1 MVLVTDLP
9 PESPI
14 PSLPTT
20 IPPYL
25 FPTMSAPAVIQNN
38 INHVVLIL
46 DASSSMSG
54 FASDVV
60 RVFDNQIA
68 HLATRSKEMDQETR
82 VSVYTFADA
91 VQCLIYDR
99 DVLRLPSL
107 ASHYHAHGNTALI
120 DGVLKSIEDLRK
132 TPEMYGNHAFI
143 AFCLTDGEENRSS
156 RRPADLS
163 STLKSL
169 PDNWTVAALVP
180 NAMGSHECKK
190 AGFSADNIS
199 IWNTSSARGV
209 EEAGDVIRAATDT
222 FMRARATGVRGT
234 KSLFTM
240 DATALSSAAIKGNL
254 KELSPTQY
262 MVLPVS
268 RKVAIKDF
276 VESWTKE
283 PYLVG
288 SAYHTLVKP
297 EKVQAG
303 KQVCIQHKLTGK
315 VYAGAAARE
324 LLGLPD
330 HEVKVEPAAH
340 PDYAILLQSQSV
352 NRLLVPGTNLLVMK

>member
-1 MVLVTDLP
+1 M
-9 PESPI
+9 
-14 PSLPTT
+14 
-20 IPPYL
+20 
-25 FPTMSAPAVIQNN
+25 IQSY
-38 INHVVLIL
+38 INHIVFVIDRSGSMQGL
-46 DASSSMSG
+46 SSQ
-54 FASDVV
+54 VV
-60 RVFDNQIA
+60 RVFDNQII
-68 HLATRSKEMDQETR
+68 HLARRSSELKQETR
-82 VSVYTFADA
+82 VSVYLFNDA
-91 VQCLIYDR
+91 VECLVYDI

-107 ASHYHAHGNTALI
+107 ATHYRVGGNTALI
-120 DGVLKSIEDLRK
+120 DGTMKAIEDLEK
-132 TPEMYGNHAFI
+132 TATLYGDHSFLIYA
-143 AFCLTDGEENRSS
+143 LTDGQTNADKIPSS
-156 RRPADLS
+156 SL
-163 STLKSL
+163 TTKLKTL
-169 PDNWTVAALVP
+169 PDNWTLAVFVP
-180 NAMGSHECKK
+180 DQNGIFECKK
-190 AGFSADNIS
+190 VGFPIQNLSVWDV
-199 IWNTSSARGV
+199 SSATAV
-209 EEAGDVIRAATDT
+209 EEVGKVMQASTDT

-234 KSLFTM
+234 KNLFTM
-240 DATALSSAAIKGNL
+240 DAGALSSATIKGNL

-276 VESWTKE
+276 VENWTKE

-297 EKVQAG
+297 EKVQPG

-315 VYAGAAARE
+315 VYAGAAARQ